1 MFGLPGAEGLVVSR
15 SLNSSPFETKAH
27 GTPLYRGEKGG
38 DGMCLFYHPDHTI
51 NLILTSASIIAQHF
65 DYRR

>member
-1 MFGLPGAEGLVVSR
+1 MG
-15 SLNSSPFETKAH
+15 K
-27 GTPLYRGEKGG
+27 KGG
-38 DGMCLFYHPDHTI
+38 DGMCLFYHPDHII